1 VSVLAEVLNLSRTI
15 VRNSMIYI
23 MMLRL
28 RLFCPT
34 REVEVQWSYLDDMLW
49 HAVVTVIYRRQLPVD
64 FQSSGIHIHE
74 AGTISFTRTNMLI
87 W

>member
-1 VSVLAEVLNLSRTI
+1 
-15 VRNSMIYI
+15 MIYI

-49 HAVVTVIYRRQLPVD
+49 HAVVTMIYRRQLPVD
-64 FQSSGIHIHE
+64 FQSSGIHIRE
-74 AGTISFTRTNMLI
+74 AGTISFTRTNMLV